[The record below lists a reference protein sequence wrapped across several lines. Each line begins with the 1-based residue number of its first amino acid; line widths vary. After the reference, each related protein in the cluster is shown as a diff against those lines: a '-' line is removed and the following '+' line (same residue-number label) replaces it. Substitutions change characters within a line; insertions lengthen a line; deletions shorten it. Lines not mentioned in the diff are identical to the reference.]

1 MAITRRQSQNMGPS
15 GGGVAAF
22 GDGGIDAGGTCNLD
36 VVTCA
41 TSLTVGGVAV
51 PLANVT
57 AIPLNEFKAPAAWKD
72 DLGDTATAAILGLA
86 DTTGSLL
93 KTTAS
98 NGDSIS
104 QSAVACFVL
113 PPTYVSGAAITVRV
127 RAKKDTTLGTV
138 TDTVDVVAKVVGD
151 TLGSDICT
159 TAAQV
164 LTTSYVDYDFTV
176 TPTSRVA
183 GDILAIEVFGI
194 TNDTGG
200 TTNKQVFISRVE
212 MRLAAA

>member
-1 MAITRRQSQNMGPS
+1 MNANHPS
-15 GGGVAAF
+15 IACAGNTE
-22 GDGGIDAGGTCNLD
+22 IGGTLA
-36 VVTCA
+36 VTGAA
-41 TSLTVGGVAV
+41 TFSSTLTVGGVAV
-51 PLANVT
+51 PLANVVP
-57 AIPLNEFKAPAAWKD
+57 IPLNQFRAPAAWKD
-72 DLGDTATAAILGLA
+72 DLGDTGSSAIIGLA
-86 DTTGSLL
+86 DTVGSLL

-104 QSAVACFVL
+104 QSGVCAFVL

-138 TDTVDVVAKVVGD
+138 TDTVDVTAKLVGD

-164 LTTSYVDYDFTV
+164 LTTSYANYDFTV
-176 TPTSRVA
+176 TPTGLVA

-194 TNDTGG
+194 SNDTGG
-200 TTNKQVFISRVE
+200 TTNKQVFIARVE
-212 MRLAAA
+212 VRMAAA